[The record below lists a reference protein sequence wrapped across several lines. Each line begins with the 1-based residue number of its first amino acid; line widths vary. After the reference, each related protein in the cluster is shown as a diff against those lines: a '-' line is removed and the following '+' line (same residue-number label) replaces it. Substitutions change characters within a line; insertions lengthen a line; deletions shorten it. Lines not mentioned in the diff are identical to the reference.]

1 MVWHIDC
8 ILYPLQDERIHAAVT
23 NITAQTP
30 EKRYNGDRMIPTYLL
45 LLCLRVRVAA
55 LVAITD
61 TQCELTERA
70 VICLD
75 RGDVGCADEIMRF
88 LDEYDLDQD

>member
-1 MVWHIDC
+1 
-8 ILYPLQDERIHAAVT
+8 
-23 NITAQTP
+23 
-30 EKRYNGDRMIPTYLL
+30 MIPAYILI
-45 LLCLRVRVAA
+45 LCLRVQVAA
-55 LVAITD
+55 LVALTD

-75 RGDVGCADEIMRF
+75 RGDVAGADEIMRF